1 MKPIY
6 GNASFND
13 GPLTVNPAK
22 MVSTVLTGVIFFL
35 IMIIGSSEAVAASE
49 SDRQEQVQD
58 GRVTGGVENARR
70 AEELEHGNTF
80 VEASKLIGQDV
91 ADNQKNKL
99 GKVTDFAI
107 NIKTGHISYV
117 VMSTGGFLGLGDKLI
132 ALPPQSFTLNPVQET
147 ALGFTGDKRVLI
159 LNISPQII
167 KQSPTLKND
176 NWETLV
182 DQQALQNMYQRAG
195 VRVPT
200 DVDNSQKLT
209 KATAIIGSEVAT
221 NQNEDVGKIKDLA
234 VDIQSGRVPYA
245 VLSIGGFAGIN
256 DKVIAVPTKTLAVG
270 DKKDKLRISST
281 QDQLKNMP
289 AIDQNNWKESLE
301 NSAVGAPQEPVPQTM
316 ERQGK

>member
-22 MVSTVLTGVIFFL
+22 MVNTVLTGVVFFL
-35 IMIIGSSEAVAASE
+35 IMIIGSSETVAAPE

-58 GRVTGGVENARR
+58 GRVKGGVENARR

-80 VEASKLIGQDV
+80 VEASELIGKDV
-91 ADNQKNKL
+91 ADNQKNEL

-107 NIKTGHISYV
+107 NIKTGRISYV
-117 VMSTGGFLGLGDKLI
+117 VMSTGGFLGMGEKLI
-132 ALPPQSFTLNPVQET
+132 ALPPQSFTLNPVQDT
-147 ALGFTGDKRVLI
+147 VLGFTGDKRVLI
-159 LNISPQII
+159 LNISPQVI

-176 NWETLV
+176 NWENLL
-182 DQQALQNMYQRAG
+182 DKQALQNMYQRAG

-200 DVDNSQKLT
+200 DVDNTQKLT
-209 KATAIIGSEVAT
+209 KATAIIGSEVVT
-221 NQNEDVGKIKDLA
+221 TQNEDVGKVKDLA
-234 VDIQSGRVPYA
+234 VDIQSGRAPYA

-256 DKVIAVPTKTLAVG
+256 DKVIAVPMKILAVG

-281 QDQLKNMP
+281 QDQLKNTP